1 MEQYYVTILCNN
13 TMEQYY
19 HKKWKTILRHVSN
32 FNRSEK
38 FIFIEAKNKFHR
50 IYVLTVRIYTVLPK
64 YLVYHYSIPDRF
76 LEVST
81 AALVGTILL
90 VE

>member
-1 MEQYYVTILCNN
+1 VPGPGLNLKIDGNQSFQTNAE
-13 TMEQYY
+13 
-19 HKKWKTILRHVSN
+19 KWAQ
-32 FNRSEK
+32 SEATE
-38 FIFIEAKNKFHR
+38 INSLIQSCENLHC
-50 IYVLTVRIYTVLPK
+50 TTK